1 MSREAS
7 PKPLFFIGSSQKDL
21 RDFPDEVKDEIG
33 FALYQA
39 QVGLKS
45 QSAKP
50 LKGFGGATVLEVIDD
65 YQTDTYRAVY
75 TVQFAGV
82 IYVLHAFQKKSK
94 KGIKTPKFEM
104 DLVGNR
110 LKAAREHY
118 REWLH
123 SRENEDGKKS

>member
-21 RDFPDEVKDEIG
+21 RNFPDEVKDEIG

-45 QSAKP
+45 PSAKP

-75 TVQFAGV
+75 TVQFAGI
-82 IYVLHAFQKKSK
+82 IYVLHAFQKKAK
-94 KGIKTPKFEM
+94 KGVKTPKSEI
-104 DLVGNR
+104 DLIENR
-110 LKAAREHY
+110 LKAAKEHY
-118 REWLH
+118 KEWMH
-123 SRENEDGKKS
+123 SREN